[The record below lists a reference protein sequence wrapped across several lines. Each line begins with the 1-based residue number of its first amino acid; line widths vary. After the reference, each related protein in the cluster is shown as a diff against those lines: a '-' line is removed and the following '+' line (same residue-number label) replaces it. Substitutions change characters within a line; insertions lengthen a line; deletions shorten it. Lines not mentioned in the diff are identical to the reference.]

1 MGSMPL
7 HSGPV
12 SAVVLLLL
20 LAGVQKL
27 LDPSPTAGAL
37 RSAGFPSHRNLV
49 RLLAAAEVAVAASFF
64 VVGGAWPAIGAAVLY
79 LGFAG
84 FVALALTR
92 NLPVSSCGCL
102 GKVDTPPSVVH
113 VAVNLGA
120 VVVLVIAAIIPI
132 EPMGGLVG
140 QSAGVVVPQ
149 VLLIGAVTYLL
160 YGLLTALPLVG
171 RRALRATPLP
181 EPGRRA

>member
-1 MGSMPL
+1 DGIRDFHVTGVQTCALPIYIPGPAGQPAPFSSARTMGPMPI

-12 SAVVLLLL
+12 AAVVLLLL

-27 LDPSPTAGAL
+27 IDPSPTAGAL

-49 RLLAAAEVAVAASFF
+49 RLLAAVEVIVGGSFF
-64 VVGGAWPAIGAAVLY
+64 VAGGPWPVLGAAVLY

-113 VAVNLGA
+113 VAVNLG
-120 VVVLVIAAIIPI
+120 
-132 EPMGGLVG
+132 
-140 QSAGVVVPQ
+140 
-149 VLLIGAVTYLL
+149 
-160 YGLLTALPLVG
+160 
-171 RRALRATPLP
+171 
-181 EPGRRA
+181 

>member
-1 MGSMPL
+1 MGAMPF

-12 SAVVLLLL
+12 AAVVLLLL

-27 LDPSPTAGAL
+27 IDPSPTAGAL

-49 RLLAAAEVAVAASFF
+49 RLLAAVEVLVAAAFF
-64 VVGGAWPAIGAAVLY
+64 AFGGPLPAIGAAVLY
-79 LGFAG
+79 LGFAA
-84 FVALALTR
+84 FVALALVR

-102 GKVDTPPSVVH
+102 GKVDTPPSAVH

-120 VVVLVIAAIIPI
+120 VVVLVIAGIIPI

-171 RRALRATPLP
+171 KRAFRATPLP
-181 EPGRRA
+181 GPGRRA